1 MTDLTFGIETK
12 SNDTIRAE
20 FATDFNDSITRGESV
35 TFDFWLVDSDQ
46 TLTVSSD
53 TTATDLAIYSS
64 ITIEAGATYT
74 IPSGVTV
81 YTGSITINGVLDDQ
95 DGDLIINQGT
105 TDGFNTLYQYS
116 EWAGKFARFESLNGI
131 EKYRN
136 QIPTGEPVES
146 LVIGIN
152 PSADLDNKDLTG
164 IWGLVNSLTDLRENP
179 LTTNRLRIELTVLA
193 EYSDY
198 ADHTALEADLEL

>member
-35 TFDFWLVDSDQ
+35 TFDFWLVGADE

-53 TTATDLAIYSS
+53 TTATDQDIWAS
-64 ITIEAGATYT
+64 ITVEAGVTYT
-74 IPSGVTV
+74 VPSGATV
-81 YTGSITINGVLDDQ
+81 YTGEITVDGTLDVQGTLVING
-95 DGDLIINQGT
+95 GT

-116 EWAGKFARFESLNGI
+116 EWAGSFARFESLNSI

-136 QIPTGEPVES
+136 QLPTSEPVDS
-146 LVIGIN
+146 LVFGID
-152 PSADLDNKDLTG
+152 PSSDLDGKDITG
-164 IWGLVNSLTDLRENP
+164 IWGLVNSLTDLRDNP
-179 LTTNRLRIELTVLA
+179 LTTNRLRIELIVLA

-198 ADHTALEADLEL
+198 VSHADLEDDLEL